1 MSVLQVFN
9 GSHSYNSRNP
19 EQRRQSKG
27 SEHTES
33 HIVIRLLLGLLLLLL
48 GLLGGNGTTGG
59 GGSSSGSTTSGD
71 GSELGGTLSDELE
84 ERLKKSHG

>member
-1 MSVLQVFN
+1 MFFLGVKTSPNLLWSCIKL
-9 GSHSYNSRNP
+9 GASDLI
-19 EQRRQSKG
+19 E
-27 SEHTES
+27 ETES

-48 GLLGGNGTTGG
+48 GLLGGSGTTGS